1 MRRPF
6 IAALLELAR
15 REPRVLL
22 LTADLGY
29 SVVEPF
35 AEALPERFF
44 NVGVAEQNLVGVAT
58 GLAEAGF
65 VPFVYSI
72 AAFASMRPYEFIRNG
87 PIAHRFP
94 VRVIGVGGGFDYGT
108 AGFTHHA
115 LEDVGILRTDPGIT
129 VITPAD
135 ASQAVTALRATWD
148 FSRPIYYRL
157 AKDEEG
163 HLPGLDGRFELGRV
177 NVVRDGADIIV
188 LAMGSAAFE
197 AADAVEIL
205 ARSGVSSALA
215 VVSSFN
221 PSPADDLAGVLESFP
236 VALTVEHHFQTGG
249 LGSLICEVVA
259 ERGIRCRVV
268 RCAVDRVPD
277 AFSGSSRSLVLSHG
291 LGRDAIAE
299 RALSAL
305 GSGKP

>member
-1 MRRPF
+1 MRRTF

-15 REPRVLL
+15 SEPKVLL

-35 AEALPERFF
+35 AEALPDRFF

-87 PIAHRFP
+87 PIAHRLP

-115 LEDVGILRTDPGIT
+115 LEDIGILRTDPGIT
-129 VITPAD
+129 VVVPAD
-135 ASQAVTALRATWD
+135 AAQAVSALRATWGI
-148 FSRPIYYRL
+148 PGPVYYRL

-163 HLPGLDGRFELGRV
+163 RLPGLDGRFELGRAE
-177 NVVRDGADIIV
+177 VVRDGTDMLV
-188 LAMGSAAFE
+188 LAMGGAAFD
-197 AADAVEIL
+197 AADAVETL
-205 ARSGVSSALA
+205 GRRGVSSALA

-221 PSPADDLAGVLESFP
+221 PSPVGDVAGVLERFP
-236 VALTVEHHFQTGG
+236 VALTVEHHFRDGA
-249 LGSLICEVVA
+249 LGSLVCEIVA
-259 ERGIRCRVV
+259 ERGLRCRVV

-277 AFSGSSRSLVLSHG
+277 AVSGSDRSLLVRYG
-291 LGRDAIAE
+291 LGCDAIVE
-299 RALSAL
+299 RAISAL
-305 GSGKP
+305 GSGRP

>member
-1 MRRPF
+1 MRRTF

-35 AEALPERFF
+35 AEALPDRFF

-87 PIAHRFP
+87 PIAHRLP

-115 LEDVGILRTDPGIT
+115 LEDVGILRVDPGIT
-129 VITPAD
+129 VVAPAD
-135 ASQAVTALRATWD
+135 ASQAVGALGATWD
-148 FSRPIYYRL
+148 LPRPVYYRL

-163 HLPGLDGRFELGRV
+163 RLTGLDGRFELGRA
-177 NVVRDGADIIV
+177 NVVRDGADMIV

-197 AADAVEIL
+197 AAGAVEIL
-205 ARSGVSSALA
+205 ARRGVSSALA

-221 PSPADDLAGVLESFP
+221 PSPADDLAGVLERFP
-236 VALTVEHHFQTGG
+236 LAVTVEHHFQAGG
-249 LGSLICEVVA
+249 LGSLVCEVAA

-268 RCAVDRVPD
+268 RCAVDRLPD
-277 AFSGSSRSLVLSHG
+277 AVSGSDRSLLARHG
-291 LGRDAIAE
+291 LGRDTIVE

-305 GSGKP
+305 DSGLP

>member
-1 MRRPF
+1 MRRTF

-35 AEALPERFF
+35 AEALPDRFF

-87 PIAHRFP
+87 PIAHRLP

-115 LEDVGILRTDPGIT
+115 LEDVGILRVDPGIT
-129 VITPAD
+129 VVAPAD
-135 ASQAVTALRATWD
+135 A
-148 FSRPIYYRL
+148 
-157 AKDEEG
+157 
-163 HLPGLDGRFELGRV
+163 
-177 NVVRDGADIIV
+177 
-188 LAMGSAAFE
+188 
-197 AADAVEIL
+197 
-205 ARSGVSSALA
+205 
-215 VVSSFN
+215 
-221 PSPADDLAGVLESFP
+221 
-236 VALTVEHHFQTGG
+236 
-249 LGSLICEVVA
+249 
-259 ERGIRCRVV
+259 
-268 RCAVDRVPD
+268 
-277 AFSGSSRSLVLSHG
+277 
-291 LGRDAIAE
+291 
-299 RALSAL
+299 
-305 GSGKP
+305 